1 MIETRY
7 KLGRYGGSLLIV
19 LAVHAVAIA
28 LTLNWSKPEAI
39 ELPPA
44 AMMIAMPPMPEPA
57 PPPPPKVVT
66 PPQPPAPVEEPPLPK
81 LVEAPKPKIAIPK
94 PAKPKAKPQ
103 PPKPEQKEEP
113 KQKPVE
119 QEVANAPPSP
129 APATKPAAA
138 APSVASNS
146 EAKATWQS
154 DLLNHLAKYKRYP
167 EDARRRGQTGITQ
180 LRFVVDSEGRVV
192 SYELV
197 GKSGSASLD
206 RATLEMI
213 RRAQPL
219 PPPPKDIL
227 TNGVI
232 DLKAPFVFSLEK
244 GRR

>member
-1 MIETRY
+1 MIETRDT
-7 KLGRYGGSLLIV
+7 LLRYSGGLLLV
-19 LAVHAVAIA
+19 LAVHALAIWIA
-28 LTLNWSKPEAI
+28 LNWSRTEAI

-57 PPPPPKVVT
+57 PPPPPQVVT

-81 LVEAPKPKIAIPK
+81 LVEAPKPK
-94 PAKPKAKPQ
+94 AKPQ
-103 PPKPEQKEEP
+103 PPKPVQKEEP
-113 KQKPVE
+113 KQEPVE
-119 QEVANAPPSP
+119 QEIADAPPST
-129 APATKPAAA
+129 APATKSAAP
-138 APSVASNS
+138 APSVPSNS

-154 DLLNHLAKYKRYP
+154 DLLNHLAKFKRYP
-167 EDARRRGQTGITQ
+167 EDARRRNQTGITQ
-180 LRFVVDSEGRVV
+180 LRFVVDADGKVV

-219 PPPPKDIL
+219 PPPPKEIL
-227 TNGVI
+227 SNGVI

-244 GRR
+244 NRR